1 MSSYPEQFTHT
12 AEPVQQDS
20 AFAQYV
26 PAVSL
31 PKPSKRRLKSD
42 DERLAE
48 ALASVETLQAKV
60 VAVRDEKRLALIE
73 ELYAKHSIQ
82 HMAGDAS
89 EAKRLAK
96 LRQQLG
102 L

>member
-1 MSSYPEQFTHT
+1 MSSYPEQFTST
-12 AEPVQQDS
+12 AEPVQQDG
-20 AFAQYV
+20 AVVQYV
-26 PAVSL
+26 PSVSV

-42 DERLAE
+42 DERLAD

-73 ELYAKHSIQ
+73 ELYTKHSIQ
-82 HMAGDAS
+82 PMAGDAS